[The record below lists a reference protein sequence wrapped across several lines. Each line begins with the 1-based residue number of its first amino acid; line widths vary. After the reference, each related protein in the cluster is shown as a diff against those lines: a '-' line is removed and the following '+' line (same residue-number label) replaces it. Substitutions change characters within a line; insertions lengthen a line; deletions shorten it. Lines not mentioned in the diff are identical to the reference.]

1 MLKLVNDHVTV
12 NSRIV
17 EKPPADRSSALWEC

>member
-1 MLKLVNDHVTV
+1 MLKLINDHVTV

-17 EKPPADRSSALWEC
+17 EKPPADRSSAFWEC